1 MTPIGINN
9 GNFRNGDYLEW
20 AAQDLSSVPTWD
32 QLMEEKKIKEAYGE
46 GWEEDAD
53 AVRQLL
59 EDVEQLHPVEAA
71 YKLEKAMDEGFED
84 DWCDNGLFDDRP
96 YRPATSDGDL
106 PF

>member
-20 AAQDLSSVPTWD
+20 ATQDLSSVPTWD
-32 QLMEEKKIKEAYGE
+32 QLMEEKKITEAYGE

-53 AVRQLL
+53 NIHALIAAS
-59 EDVEQLHPVEAA
+59 EAGDA
-71 YKLEKAMDEGFED
+71 E
-84 DWCDNGLFDDRP
+84 CDNGLFDDRP

>member
-20 AAQDLSSVPTWD
+20 ATQDLSSVPTWD

-53 AVRQLL
+53 NIHVLIAAA
-59 EDVEQLHPVEAA
+59 EAGDA
-71 YKLEKAMDEGFED
+71 EF